1 MYIFKNALRCI
12 SRAKG
17 RNVLLGIIALIV
29 AISSC
34 VGLSIRQAAESTRKE
49 TAESLNVTAT
59 ISFDRQSMMEQMGGG
74 RGQGGQGGFEGFDKE
89 QFAGMMGDSSS
100 LSVEEYE
107 TYAQAESV
115 KDFYYTL
122 SASLNGS
129 DSLLPVSNDSVS
141 TEDESDTESTE
152 TDSDS
157 DLNGFSGGMDF
168 GGGMPGGFGGGGM
181 DRLFGMQS
189 DFSIIGYSTDSAMV
203 DFTSGVSS
211 VTEGTMFD
219 EGTEDMNCVIS
230 SELATYNDIAVGDV
244 ITFTNPNNEEETY
257 ELTVVGIYTNTE
269 ANNSSFSMMGATA
282 ADPANEI
289 YMSAAALTKLTE
301 LSEEA
306 SVTQTDENT
315 GMEFSSAI
323 TSTVSATYVLGD
335 VDAYYAFEEEVRD
348 LGLSEEYTVSS
359 TDLNSYESS
368 LLPLE
373 TLSTMAGWFLLVV
386 LLIGAVVLVV
396 LNIFNIRERKYEIG
410 VLTAMGMKKF
420 KVALQFLTEI
430 FVITIIAVIIGAV
443 VGGIVSVPVSNALLK
458 NQVEAQSTQSDRF
471 EESFGRPQMGG
482 MDMPESMNIPDDI
495 PEGGF
500 GGGFMGGFNQMFGE
514 GGIATEY
521 VTEIN
526 SAMNITVVL
535 QLLAIAVL
543 LTLIAGAA
551 SMLFIMSYDP
561 LKILANRD

>member
-29 AISSC
+29 AVSC
-34 VGLSIRQAAESTRKE
+34 CIGLSIRQAAESTRKE

-59 ISFDRQSMMEQMGGG
+59 ISFDRQAMMQELGQG
-74 RGQGGQGGFEGFDKE
+74 RGQDKGEGSKGGFDRE
-89 QFAGMMGDSSS
+89 QFAGKMGNSSS

-107 TYAQAESV
+107 IYANAQSV
-115 KDFYYTL
+115 KNFYYTL
-122 SASLNGS
+122 TASLNGS
-129 DSLLPVSNDSVS
+129 DTLLPVSNDSVS
-141 TEDESDTESTE
+141 TEDETETESI
-152 TDSDS
+152 DIPSNYSDFR
-157 DLNGFSGGMDF
+157 DGM
-168 GGGMPGGFGGGGM
+168 GGGMPGGKGGM

-189 DFSIIGYSTDSAMV
+189 DFSISGYSTDTAMV
-203 DFTSGVSS
+203 DFTSGVAT
-211 VTEGTMFD
+211 VIDGTMFD
-219 EGTEDMNCVIS
+219 EGTEEFNCVIS
-230 SELATYNDIAVGDV
+230 QELATYNDIAVGDT
-244 ITFTNPNNEEETY
+244 ITFVNPNNEDETY
-257 ELTVVGIYTNTE
+257 DFTVVGIYTNSE
-269 ANNSSFSMMGATA
+269 SNSSSFSMMGATA

-289 YMSAAALTKLTE
+289 YMSAAALRRVTK
-301 LSEEA
+301 LSEEN

-315 GMEFSSAI
+315 GREFSSAI
-323 TSTVSATYVLGD
+323 TASVNATYVLGD
-335 VDAYYAFEEEVRD
+335 VDAYYAFEEEVRT
-348 LGLSEEYTVSS
+348 LGLSDDYTVSS
-359 TDLNSYESS
+359 TDLNQYESS

-430 FVITIIAVIIGAV
+430 FVITIVAVIIGAII
-443 VGGIVSVPVSNALLK
+443 GGVVSVPVSNALLEK
-458 NQVEAQSTQSDRF
+458 QIAAQSTQSTRF
-471 EESFGRPQMGG
+471 EESFGRPQSDGG
-482 MDMPESMNIPDDI
+482 KMEMPEGMNAPDDI
-495 PEGGF
+495 PQGDRGGF
-500 GGGFMGGFNQMFGE
+500 DNMFGE
-514 GGIATEY
+514 KGFATQY
-521 VTEIN
+521 VSEIN

>member
-59 ISFDRQSMMEQMGGG
+59 ISFDRQAMMEQMGGN
-74 RGQGGQGGFEGFDKE
+74 RGQGGFEGFDKE

-107 TYAQAESV
+107 KYAEAGSV

-129 DSLLPVSNDSVS
+129 DALLPVSNDSVS

-157 DLNGFSGGMDF
+157 DLSGFSGGMDF

-189 DFSIIGYSTDSAMV
+189 DFSIIGYSSDSAMV

-211 VTEGTMFD
+211 VTDGTMFD

-230 SELATYNDIAVGDV
+230 SELATYNDIAVGDK
-244 ITFTNPNNEEETY
+244 ITFTNPNNEDETY

-289 YMSAAALTKLTE
+289 YVSAAALTKLTE

-373 TLSTMAGWFLLVV
+373 SLSTMAGWFLLVV

-443 VGGIVSVPVSNALLK
+443 VGGIISVPVSNALLK
-458 NQVEAQSTQSDRF
+458 NQVEAQSTQSNRF

-482 MDMPESMNIPDDI
+482 MDMPEGIEVPDDM
-495 PEGGF
+495 PQGGGF
-500 GGGFMGGFNQMFGE
+500 GGFGGFGDIFGE
-514 GGIATEY
+514 EGVATQY
-521 VTEIN
+521 VSEIN

-543 LTLIAGAA
+543 LTIIAGAA

>member
-17 RNVLLGIIALIV
+17 RNILLGIIALIV
-29 AISSC
+29 AISCC

-59 ISFDRQSMMEQMGGG
+59 ISFDRQAMMEKMGG
-74 RGQGGQGGFEGFDKE
+74 RGQGGDFQGGFDKDR
-89 QFAGMMGDSSS
+89 FAGMMGESSA
-100 LSVEEYE
+100 LTVEEYE
-107 TYAQAESV
+107 TYASAESV

-129 DSLLPVSNDSVS
+129 DTLMPVSNESASSADEADEESS
-141 TEDESDTESTE
+141 TESEFG
-152 TDSDS
+152 
-157 DLNGFSGGMDF
+157 GFSSGMNF
-168 GGGMPGGFGGGGM
+168 SGGMPGGFGGGGM

-189 DFSIIGYSTDSAMV
+189 DFSITGYSSDSAMTQ
-203 DFTSGVSS
+203 FTSGVATI
-211 VTEGTMFD
+211 TEGVMFD
-219 EGTEDMNCVIS
+219 EGTEKMNCVIS
-230 SELATYNDIAVGDV
+230 HELATYNDIAVGDK
-244 ITFTNPNNEEETY
+244 IIFTNPNNEDETY
-257 ELTVVGIYTNTE
+257 ELTVVGVYTNSE

-289 YMSAAALTKLTE
+289 YMSAAALNKLTE
-301 LSEEA
+301 LSEESA
-306 SVTQTDENT
+306 VVQTDDRT

-323 TSTVSATYVLGD
+323 TATVNATYVLGD
-335 VDAYYAFEEEVRD
+335 VDAYYTFEEEVRD
-348 LGLSEEYTVSS
+348 LGLSDEYTVNS
-359 TDLNSYESS
+359 TDLNRYESS

-430 FVITIIAVIIGAV
+430 FAITIVAVIIGAV
-443 VGGIVSVPVSNALLK
+443 VGGVISVPVSNALLE
-458 NQVEAQSTQSDRF
+458 NQIQAQSTKSDRF

-482 MDMPESMNIPDDI
+482 MGMPEDMEPPADMPQNGDFE
-495 PEGGF
+495 GF
-500 GGGFMGGFNQMFGE
+500 GGFDKMFGE
-514 GGIATEY
+514 EGFATQY
-521 VTEIN
+521 VSEIN

>member
-29 AISSC
+29 AISC
-34 VGLSIRQAAESTRKE
+34 CIGLSIRQAAESTRKE
-49 TAESLNVTAT
+49 TAESLTVTAT
-59 ISFDRQSMMEQMGGG
+59 ISFDRQAMMEEMGS
-74 RGQGGQGGFEGFDKE
+74 RGQGGGQGGFGSFDKE
-89 QFAGMMGDSSS
+89 QFAGMMGSSSS
-100 LSVEEYE
+100 LTVEEYE
-107 TYAQAESV
+107 NYARAESV

-129 DSLLPVSNDSVS
+129 DNLMPVSNDTVS
-141 TEDESDTESTE
+141 SEDESDTETTDNE
-152 TDSDS
+152 TSS
-157 DLNGFSGGMDF
+157 GFSGFGDM
-168 GGGMPGGFGGGGM
+168 GGGMPGGFGGGM
-181 DRLFGMQS
+181 DRLFGAQS
-189 DFSIIGYSTDSAMV
+189 DFSVTGYSSDSAMTE
-203 DFTSGVSS
+203 FTSGVASI
-211 VTEGTMFD
+211 EDGTMFD
-219 EGTEDMNCVIS
+219 EGTEEMNCVIS
-230 SELATYNDIAVGDV
+230 QELATYNDISVGDT
-244 ITFTNPNNEEETY
+244 ITFANPNNEDETY
-257 ELTVVGIYTNTE
+257 ELKVVGIYSNTE
-269 ANNSSFSMMGATA
+269 ANSSSFSMMGSTSS
-282 ADPANEI
+282 DPANAI
-289 YMSAAALTKLTE
+289 YMSAAALNKLTE
-301 LSEEA
+301 ASAEN
-306 SVTQTDENT
+306 SVTQTDENS
-315 GMEFSSAI
+315 GREFSSEI
-323 TSTVSATYVLGD
+323 TSTVNATYVLGD

-359 TDLNSYESS
+359 TDLNQYESS

-410 VLTAMGMKKF
+410 VLTAMGMKKV

-430 FVITIIAVIIGAV
+430 FVITIVAVIIGAV
-443 VGGIVSVPVSNALLK
+443 IGGVVSVPVSNALLQ

-482 MDMPESMNIPDDI
+482 MDMPEGMDIPDDI